1 MRGKFGCAAIRK
13 IRVAFGEC
21 FACSFRLS
29 GDMDP
34 DKIRDE

>member
-1 MRGKFGCAAIRK
+1 MRGKFGCAVISK

-29 GDMDP
+29 GDMHL